1 MKRRHVVRFALGY
14 AAAAFVLLQL
24 AEIVFPAFGLGET
37 GLRVLVIAVALLFP
51 PAVVMAWVFDITT
64 EGIKRTQELPTSSS
78 HGQGALTPRLALLG
92 VTLGVVGATAIWIAR
107 EGVIAPASPQGD
119 ATAPAD
125 VTLAQYDPTAPIRS
139 LAVLPL
145 DNFAETGEQD
155 YFSAGMHEELIAQLS
170 QIGGLRVVSRTSV
183 SRYAGADVPIPQ
195 IGRDLQVDAVIEGSV
210 RRDDDRVRIT
220 VQLIDAASD
229 THIWTQQYDRS
240 LEDVFALQSEVAL
253 DIATQI
259 QAELSTEETTLLTRT
274 ASMDFHPEA
283 QDAYLRGRFEY
294 EKGTLESY
302 YVAMEH
308 FEEAVGEDST
318 FAPALAGLA
327 GTRFLIGMTEPQAG
341 EAEMEQAAKE
351 AMRALELDSMS
362 MEAKEVLTLI
372 RHNLPEGVAVENL
385 GEIIV
390 TTAPDEVAPAGDAH
404 VRGLRVLDTTWAT
417 SMTEIGRRIEEAV
430 RHRNVDPGEKEQ
442 MKRVVATRQLMS
454 AGLFSEAASMLE
466 DLAEEEWAPPGLWQQ
481 LARAR
486 ISAGDGEGAVEA
498 LDEWRKTGDP
508 GAPNA
513 AEVQQLAE
521 AVDRSGVRGYWTWS
535 KDRLEALRASGADV
549 SPTEYAAS
557 LVALGETERAFEV
570 LDEAVSSGD
579 RTLMTLQS
587 DPVWDAVRGDPRFAK
602 IARGSRAMR
611 FPGPRRRP
619 PSVR

>member
-1 MKRRHVVRFALGY
+1 M
-14 AAAAFVLLQL
+14 
-24 AEIVFPAFGLGET
+24 
-37 GLRVLVIAVALLFP
+37 LVIAVALLFP
-51 PAVVMAWVFDITT
+51 PAVVMAWVFDITA
-64 EGIKRTQELPTSSS
+64 EGIKRTEELPVAGS

-92 VTLGVVGATAIWIAR
+92 VTLGVVGATAIWMAR
-107 EGVIAPASPQGD
+107 EGVIAPPSPQEDEG
-119 ATAPAD
+119 APAD
-125 VTLAQYDPTAPIRS
+125 VTLAAYDPAAPIRS

-145 DNFAETGEQD
+145 DNFSETGEQD

-183 SRYAGADVPIPQ
+183 SRYAGADIPIPQ

-210 RRDDDRVRIT
+210 RRVDDRVRIT

-253 DIATQI
+253 EIATQI

-274 ASMDFHPEA
+274 AAMDFDPAA

-294 EKGTLESY
+294 EKGTPESFHM
-302 YVAMEH
+302 AMEH

-327 GTRFLIGMTEPQAG
+327 GTRFLLGMTEPEAG
-341 EAEMEQAAKE
+341 DWEIELAAEE

-362 MEAKEVLTLI
+362 MEAKEVLALI
-372 RHNLPEGVAVENL
+372 RHNLPEGVAVESL

-390 TTAPDEVAPAGDAH
+390 TTGPDEVGSAGTAH

-417 SMTEIGRRIEEAV
+417 SMTQIGRRIEEAV
-430 RHRNVDPGEKEQ
+430 QHRDFDAGEKEQ
-442 MKRVVATRQLMS
+442 MKRVVVTRQLMS

-466 DLAEEEWAPPGLWQQ
+466 DLAEEESAPPELWRQ

-486 ISAGDGEGAVEA
+486 ISAGDGDGAVEA
-498 LDEWRKTGDP
+498 LDMWRGTGDP
-508 GAPNA
+508 GAPT
-513 AEVQQLAE
+513 AEEIDQLAGV
-521 AVDRSGVRGYWTWS
+521 VDRSGVRGYWTWT
-535 KDRLEALRASGADV
+535 KDRLEALRASGEAV

-557 LVALGETERAFEV
+557 LVALGDKERAFEV
-570 LDEAVSSGD
+570 LDEAVRSGD

-602 IARGSRAMR
+602 IARSSRAMR
-611 FPGPRRRP
+611 FPGPPRRP
-619 PSVR
+619 PTGR